1 MLKVTVL
8 GAFTATVVGLKLFA
22 MEGATPPMPLTA
34 RVCGLFEPLS
44 WTVRVATR
52 EPDADGVKVT
62 SIVQVP
68 PFPIEAP
75 HVFV

>member
-62 SIVQVP
+62 SIAQVAP
-68 PFPIEAP
+68 LPIEAP